1 MEGGEDGGRVGETEG
16 WKEGEG
22 RRDKGWREEGEKESG
37 KRVARLIRHL
47 VHWLHVVLL
56 SNPFHH

>member
-1 MEGGEDGGRVGETEG
+1 MPFAFRRKGRGEMEGGEDGGRVGETEG

-37 KRVARLIRHL
+37 KRVVRLI
-47 VHWLHVVLL
+47 
-56 SNPFHH
+56 